1 MSTTGTVTKAYAP
14 EHSCGHSSE
23 RDADWAVVQEVQ
35 EGRVGAFDQL
45 VGKYRESIFSII
57 YNLTGNRED
66 ASDLTQE
73 TFIKAFRAIGRF
85 RGRSAFFTWLYRIAL
100 NTTMSFLKKQGR
112 RRFINYET
120 VHESASSS
128 EIVEKLTAK
137 SRTEKGVLVRE
148 LQERLNESLQ
158 KLSPKHRTVVIL
170 HEIEGLEHA
179 AIAEVTKTSVGT
191 VRSRLHYAKQ
201 QLQSYLQDYLN

>member
-1 MSTTGTVTKAYAP
+1 
-14 EHSCGHSSE
+14 
-23 RDADWAVVQEVQ
+23 
-35 EGRVGAFDQL
+35 
-45 VGKYRESIFSII
+45 
-57 YNLTGNRED
+57 
-66 ASDLTQE
+66 
-73 TFIKAFRAIGRF
+73 
-85 RGRSAFFTWLYRIAL
+85 
-100 NTTMSFLKKQGR
+100 MSFLKKQGR

-120 VHESASSS
+120 VHESAGAL

-137 SRTEKGVLVRE
+137 NRTEKGILVHE